1 MTSKVDEKL
10 DELLD
15 IQGEIVEVE
24 KNLPILSNSMH
35 SKQEEQNSDYK
46 YSREVF
52 YGLVERGQDAI
63 EGILDIARE
72 SEHPRVYEVAGQLIK
87 TVTDTNRDLIDLQK
101 KAKDGLLVGNCVIYF
116 IFIRLPLVL
125 GGGFFSITPNK
136 YSFNLLV
143 LILNVN
149 LWNTSTAILIDF
161 KTTAFVGFLL

>member
-1 MTSKVDEKL
+1 MSKVDERI

-24 KNLPILSNSMH
+24 KRLPTLAKGNYT
-35 SKQEEQNSDYK
+35 KQEEQSSDYK

-87 TVTDTNRDLIDLQK
+87 TVSETTEKLIDLQ
-101 KAKDGLLVGNCVIYF
+101 AKMKELDRDN
-116 IFIRLPLVL
+116 
-125 GGGFFSITPNK
+125 TMPNK
-136 YSFNLLV
+136 VNNNLF
-143 LILNVN
+143 
-149 LWNTSTAILIDF
+149 IDENRP
-161 KTTAFVGFLL
+161 TTVKHR

>member
-1 MTSKVDEKL
+1 MSKVDQKL

-15 IQGEIVEVE
+15 IQGEIIEVE
-24 KNLPILSNSMH
+24 KNLPILSKSEH

-87 TVTDTNRDLIDLQK
+87 TVGETTEKLIDLQ
-101 KAKDGLLVGNCVIYF
+101 AKVKELDKDDSMPDKVQN
-116 IFIRLPLVL
+116 
-125 GGGFFSITPNK
+125 
-136 YSFNLLV
+136 NL
-143 LILNVN
+143 
-149 LWNTSTAILIDF
+149 
-161 KTTAFVGFLL
+161 FVGSSTE

>member
-1 MTSKVDEKL
+1 MISKVDERL

-24 KNLPILSNSMH
+24 KRLPTLTKTNQ
-35 SKQEEQNSDYK
+35 SKDKEQTSDYK

-87 TVTDTNRDLIDLQK
+87 TVGETTEKLIDLQ
-101 KAKDGLLVGNCVIYF
+101 AKMKELDKDNNM
-116 IFIRLPLVL
+116 
-125 GGGFFSITPNK
+125 PNK
-136 YSFNLLV
+136 VQNNL
-143 LILNVN
+143 
-149 LWNTSTAILIDF
+149 
-161 KTTAFVGFLL
+161 FVGSSTELQRLLKNHGTSK

>member
-1 MTSKVDEKL
+1 MSKVDEKI

-24 KNLPILSNSMH
+24 KRLPTLVKSGNS
-35 SKQEEQNSDYK
+35 KTEEQTSDYK

-87 TVTDTNRDLIDLQK
+87 TVSETTEKLIDLQ
-101 KAKDGLLVGNCVIYF
+101 AKMKILD
-116 IFIRLPLVL
+116 RDE
-125 GGGFFSITPNK
+125 SMPNK
-136 YSFNLLV
+136 VQNNL
-143 LILNVN
+143 
-149 LWNTSTAILIDF
+149 
-161 KTTAFVGFLL
+161 FVGSSTELQRLLKQHAQK

>member
-24 KNLPILSNSMH
+24 KNLPILSKSMH

-87 TVTDTNRDLIDLQK
+87 TVGETTEKLIDLQ
-101 KAKDGLLVGNCVIYF
+101 AKVKELDKDD
-116 IFIRLPLVL
+116 
-125 GGGFFSITPNK
+125 SIPDKVQN
-136 YSFNLLV
+136 NL
-143 LILNVN
+143 
-149 LWNTSTAILIDF
+149 
-161 KTTAFVGFLL
+161 FVGSSTELRRLLKQNAQK

>member
-1 MTSKVDEKL
+1 MSKVDERI

-24 KNLPILSNSMH
+24 KRLPTLAKGNYT
-35 SKQEEQNSDYK
+35 KEEEQSSDYK

-87 TVTDTNRDLIDLQK
+87 TVSETTEKLIDLQ
-101 KAKDGLLVGNCVIYF
+101 AKMKELDRDNTMPSKVSN
-116 IFIRLPLVL
+116 
-125 GGGFFSITPNK
+125 
-136 YSFNLLV
+136 NL
-143 LILNVN
+143 
-149 LWNTSTAILIDF
+149 
-161 KTTAFVGFLL
+161 FVGSSTELQRLLKNHAQE

>member
-24 KNLPILSNSMH
+24 KNLPILSKSMH

-87 TVTDTNRDLIDLQK
+87 TVGETTEKLIDLQ
-101 KAKDGLLVGNCVIYF
+101 AKVKELDKDDTMPDKVQN
-116 IFIRLPLVL
+116 
-125 GGGFFSITPNK
+125 
-136 YSFNLLV
+136 NL
-143 LILNVN
+143 
-149 LWNTSTAILIDF
+149 
-161 KTTAFVGFLL
+161 FVGSSTELQRLLKDHAQK

>member
-1 MTSKVDEKL
+1 MSKVDERI

-24 KNLPILSNSMH
+24 KRLPTLAKGNYT
-35 SKQEEQNSDYK
+35 KEEEQSSDYK

-87 TVTDTNRDLIDLQK
+87 TVSETTEKLIDLQ
-101 KAKDGLLVGNCVIYF
+101 AKMKELDRDN
-116 IFIRLPLVL
+116 
-125 GGGFFSITPNK
+125 TMPNK
-136 YSFNLLV
+136 VQNNL
-143 LILNVN
+143 
-149 LWNTSTAILIDF
+149 
-161 KTTAFVGFLL
+161 FVGSSTELQRLLKQHAQE